1 MEVTVPITPRRT
13 RALRPL
19 LPPGPGGVDN
29 VSSRGDRYGRHR
41 LCSTR
46 ILIALRSDCH
56 QGKRELA
63 GTFHAGGRT
72 VARLVIRSWGG
83 AIAGGAQHARRFA
96 GNRYGPPQRAAPT
109 VRVATT
115 SAILSAFDGEHDARS
130 CTGAPEPRLGTRQW
144 GRGLLARIPGSRA
157 WGRGCGPAAR
167 GPGRRPTA
175 CLVLSRP
182 CRRPPGCP
190 LPWVVRSKGGCD
202 GCRRGRPAP
211 TPAHPIAVAK
221 SPMRYASR
229 NRAPSGR
236 SHEFLTCSNHMRT

>member
-56 QGKRELA
+56 QGKRQIDRD
-63 GTFHAGGRT
+63 FSRGR
-72 VARLVIRSWGG
+72 
-83 AIAGGAQHARRFA
+83 ARRRPA
-96 GNRYGPPQRAAPT
+96 GYPVLGRCCRARCEVCATIWRGSIRAATRAAPT

-115 SAILSAFDGEHDARS
+115 SAISRRSTVNTTRVCVPKARS
-130 CTGAPEPRLGTRQW
+130 LAWERGM
-144 GRGLLARIPGSRA
+144 GRGPSARIPGSRA
-157 WGRGCGPAAR
+157 WRRGCGPAAR
-167 GPGRRPTA
+167 DPGRRPTP
-175 CLVLSRP
+175 CLVPTSAP
-182 CRRPPGCP
+182 GDRR
-190 LPWVVRSKGGCD
+190 VARSHGFYDQKGGGD
-202 GCRRGRPAP
+202 GCRRGRPAQ

-236 SHEFLTCSNHMRT
+236 SHEFLTCCNHMRT

>member
-1 MEVTVPITPRRT
+1 MR
-13 RALRPL
+13 
-19 LPPGPGGVDN
+19 
-29 VSSRGDRYGRHR
+29 
-41 LCSTR
+41 
-46 ILIALRSDCH
+46 
-56 QGKRELA
+56 QLA
-63 GTFHAGGRT
+63 GTFHAGGRA
-72 VARLVIRSWGG
+72 VARLVIGSWGG
-83 AIAGGAQHARRFA
+83 AIARGAQYARRF
-96 GNRYGPPQRAAPT
+96 GGDRYGPPQGRPL
-109 VRVATT
+109 RCELRRHRP
-115 SAILSAFDGEHDARS
+115 SPAFDRRTRRAFAYRRPGGS
-130 CTGAPEPRLGTRQW
+130 LGNEAW

-190 LPWVVRSKGGCD
+190 LPWVYDQKAVATAVGVAGLP
-202 GCRRGRPAP
+202 RRPLR
-211 TPAHPIAVAK
+211 TIAVAK